1 MLGVPAGAGNRNR
14 SCSADRSVH
23 GRSVWVVPRSLLHS
37 ARLLGRARLG
47 RRAIARARRA
57 GGVPH
62 ADGRGPAASVA
73 WFCCWRGLTC
83 LRYIFSW
90 HVQFRI
96 TVTVLI
102 VRLSSQRGDSCCSN
116 AGVDVQADLL
126 RAVYRTCSALG
137 QPPPVLFFL
146 FFFVFTIIGGP
157 ARAKDVHISGTYCS
171 NK

>member
-73 WFCCWRGLTC
+73 WLCCWRGLTC

-102 VRLSSQRGDSCCSN
+102 VRLSSQRGDSAAAMPVLTSKQIFFEQCI
-116 AGVDVQADLL
+116 VLVRLL
-126 RAVYRTCSALG
+126 PSR
-137 QPPPVLFFL
+137 PLFFL
-146 FFFVFTIIGGP
+146 CRRGTPRRRLRVVES
-157 ARAKDVHISGTYCS
+157 DESGKGTDSCT
-171 NK
+171 